1 MEELQERATRIAA
14 KLTKRGETLST
25 VESSGGGLISAA
37 FVAVPGASAF
47 YLGGCAIY
55 TAVAR
60 NALLGLPL
68 KLPEGMRSASEPY
81 AALLADT
88 MRARCRTTWALTE
101 TGASGPTGNS
111 YGDSAGH
118 TCCAVSGPQHARTTL
133 ETGLK
138 DRTQNMLLFAIA
150 ALTLFEKLLDETAP
164 AG

>member
-1 MEELQERATRIAA
+1 MNELQERAARIAA
-14 KLTKRGETLST
+14 KLTLRGETLST

-47 YLGGCAIY
+47 FLGGCAIY

-60 NALLGLPL
+60 NALLGISL
-68 KLPEGMRSASEPY
+68 KLPDGMRSASEPY

-88 MRARCRTTWALTE
+88 MRAKCRTTWALAE

-118 TCCAVSGPQHARTTL
+118 TCCAVSGPRNARTTL
-133 ETGLK
+133 ETGLT
-138 DRTQNMLLFAIA
+138 DRAKNMNLFAIA
-150 ALTLFEKLLDETAP
+150 ALTLFEKMLNESLP
-164 AG
+164 V